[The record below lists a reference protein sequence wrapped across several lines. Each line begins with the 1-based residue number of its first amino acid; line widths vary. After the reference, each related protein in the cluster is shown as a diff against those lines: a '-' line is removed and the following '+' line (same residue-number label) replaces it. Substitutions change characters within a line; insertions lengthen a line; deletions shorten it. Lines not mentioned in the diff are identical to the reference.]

1 MAGREAALKAL
12 EATLTAEATR
22 LEKLGPTTAR
32 AAGPALAAAGPAA
45 AAAAATA
52 TGEAPA
58 GRCDVALTKVYASM
72 KPEEAAPILD
82 RLDDA
87 TAASVFV
94 CMKEKQIG
102 AILAAMKPDRAVSL
116 THALGGGAAET
127 SHP

>member
-1 MAGREAALKAL
+1 ALKAL

-22 LEKLGPTTAR
+22 LEKLGPTAPPV
-32 AAGPALAAAGPAA
+32 AGPPLAAAGTAAAPPAA
-45 AAAAATA
+45 AAPR
-52 TGEAPA
+52 EAPA
-58 GRCDVALTKVYASM
+58 GHCDVALTKGDASL
-72 KPEEAAPILD
+72 KPGDSGPSLD

-87 TAASVFV
+87 TAAPVFV

-127 SHP
+127 TSHP